1 MWDSLSL
8 LFAPSKLGYDKK
20 IVTERSLQERVRLA
34 WATDPKV
41 LRFLLRKYGVSYQ
54 IDSFGDM
61 MKFVAFL
68 DKPLAEVLD
77 EMKVPRER
85 ITHEFIE
92 FEGPLPYDPNRIS
105 IRRIVPGLIEQPKG
119 FAVQPMF
126 KHVVD
131 LPIMAPLDISGL
143 RPLVGVEA
151 WKEVSKIANE
161 LNDSL
166 KE

>member
-20 IVTERSLQERVRLA
+20 IVTERTLHERVRLA

-41 LRFLLRKYGVSYQ
+41 LRFLLRKYGVLYQ
-54 IDSFGDM
+54 IDSFGEM
-61 MKFVAFL
+61 LKFVAFL

-92 FEGPLPYDPNRIS
+92 FEGPLPYDPHRVV
-105 IRRIVPGLIEQPKG
+105 IRRVTPGLVSQPKG
-119 FAVQPMF
+119 FVVQPMME
-126 KHVVD
+126 HIPN
-131 LPIMAPLDISGL
+131 LPIMAPLDVSGL
-143 RPLVGVEA
+143 RPFAGVEA
-151 WKEVSKIANE
+151 WKEVNKIVQQ
-161 LNDSL
+161 LSDSL
-166 KE
+166 KN